1 MTGKITEIFESVQG
15 EGIYVGQKQI
25 FVRFSGCNM
34 KCKFCDTNTDKFSF
48 LDSQD
53 VYERF
58 KLDFPQCKFVSYT
71 GGEPLVQKEFLK
83 ELLVLTKEDRFK
95 NYLET
100 NGTLPYELAEVI
112 DLLDVVAMDLKLP
125 SSTQDK
131 PYWQEHRKFLEIAS
145 KKEVFLK
152 AIICQSTIDEDIEE
166 AINIIREIKKDAV
179 LVLQP
184 NSVESSRDMNMKL
197 DGFCQLAKNK
207 NVKVCVIPQMH
218 KIWGVK

>member
-15 EGIYVGQKQI
+15 EGLYVGQKQI

-34 KCKFCDTNTDKFSF
+34 KCKFCDTNTDVFSF
-48 LDSQD
+48 YDTQY

-58 KLDFPQCKFVSYT
+58 KLDYPKCKFVSYT
-71 GGEPLVQKEFLK
+71 GGEPLLQKDFLK
-83 ELLVLTKEDRFK
+83 ELLVLTKEDKFK

-100 NGTLPYELAEVI
+100 NGTLPYALAEVI

-131 PYWQEHRKFLEIAS
+131 PFWQEHRKFLEVAK

-152 AIICQSTIDEDIEE
+152 AIVGKSTIDEDVKESL
-166 AINIIREIKKDAV
+166 NIIKDVKNDAV

-184 NSVESSRDMNMKL
+184 NSAESSRELNAKL
-197 DGFCQLAKNK
+197 EGFCELAKNK
-207 NVKVCVIPQMH
+207 NIKACVIPQMH
-218 KIWGVK
+218 KVWGVK